1 MIADEVS
8 DLRLPI
14 LILSSFLYKCS
25 LDHSNK
31 EVGTSPETVRKTWS
45 RTLGQGCR
53 SPGNLGVISVTVLPG
68 EKYAKIFVSTVN
80 KHNIILTAG
89 WPRGILLGCCSKYMN
104 SNSRCT
110 EQSCF
115 FLYLNSLC
123 STHSLTFPR
132 MSHYY
137 LIKHLLLLQDR

>member
-1 MIADEVS
+1 MIADDVS

-25 LDHSNK
+25 LDHSNR
-31 EVGTSPETVRKTWS
+31 EVGTSPEMVRKTWS

-53 SPGNLGVISVTVLPG
+53 SQGNLGVISVTVLPG
-68 EKYAKIFVSTVN
+68 EKYAKIFVSTIN
-80 KHNIILTAG
+80 KHNIFLSAG
-89 WPRGILLGCCSKYMN
+89 WPWGILQGCCSKYMY

-115 FLYLNSLC
+115 LLYLNSLC
-123 STHSLTFPR
+123 SARSLTFPC